1 MQRPA
6 PHERAFSYFK
16 SLLLIVIKFQ
26 TSWSPV
32 LLDPPYHG
40 QEKSMSRFC
49 RPQFPAFAPGSAVV
63 EVWWIQGSDCYDLSW
78 IVAWSDA
85 FAVETIVQ
93 AGSLLLFLLRPED
106 GDEAVLWNNYELH
119 QRLAKEAPQAL
130 YNVVQ
135 LLPLSAC
142 EMCWMFWQPWNTHSS
157 FFELWSRH
165 TFRLR
170 PLIKLCSTS
179 VSESMW
185 LVLQECTARELQKL
199 LYSAH
204 VVCTCRKPGSSWH
217 IAQVGKSFRW
227 LWPYHAES
235 ILARWSLQ
243 EPYNEWTANATRT
256 VLIALEADLPT
267 HARTNTP
274 VVL

>member
-16 SLLLIVIKFQ
+16 SVLLIVIKFQ

-49 RPQFPAFAPGSAVV
+49 RPQFPAFAPGSAVVV

-185 LVLQECTARELQKL
+185 LVLQESTVRELQKL

-204 VVCTCRKPGSSWH
+204 VVCTCRKPGSPWH

-227 LWPYHAES
+227 LWPCRVHFGEVEF
-235 ILARWSLQ
+235 ARTLQ
-243 EPYNEWTANATRT
+243 RMDRKCDQDSAYCAGSRFANS
-256 VLIALEADLPT
+256 
-267 HARTNTP
+267 RTNTP

>member
-1 MQRPA
+1 MNPRF
-6 PHERAFSYFK
+6 R
-16 SLLLIVIKFQ
+16 LLWFVMNCRMIWRFR
-26 TSWSPV
+26 SWN
-32 LLDPPYHG
+32 G
-40 QEKSMSRFC
+40 C
-49 RPQFPAFAPGSAVV
+49 
-63 EVWWIQGSDCYDLSW
+63 
-78 IVAWSDA
+78 
-85 FAVETIVQ
+85 
-93 AGSLLLFLLRPED
+93 AGCLLFFLLPKD

-142 EMCWMFWQPWNTHSS
+142 EMCWMLWQPWNTHSS

-185 LVLQECTARELQKL
+185 LVLQESTVRELQKL
-199 LYSAH
+199 LYSD
-204 VVCTCRKPGSSWH
+204 VVCTCRKPGSLWH
-217 IAQVGKSFRW
+217 IAQVGKSFSW
-227 LWPYHAES
+227 LWPYHAVS

-256 VLIALEADLPT
+256 VLLALEADLPS
-267 HARTNTP
+267 HARTN
-274 VVL
+274 L